1 MNLNMVKPEQFDH
14 FHLVYH
20 FTVSLNT
27 ILYFLLLM
35 NTWKFH
41 LLICQRVG
49 PVWSIFI
56 SFVYTGLVSE
66 HS

>member
-41 LLICQRVG
+41 LSICQRVG

-56 SFVYTGLVSE
+56 SFVYTGLVF
-66 HS
+66 